1 MNYFFKKITLFGQ
14 SAGAQSTTVHL
25 LTSDMQSMFNNAI
38 LQSDP
43 MTIPFRNY
51 AEALLICDY
60 FLKELN
66 CAVGDKACIMN
77 KNYTEILVA
86 QMAVEVKISSAKL
99 LEFFEPW

>member
-1 MNYFFKKITLFGQ
+1 
-14 SAGAQSTTVHL
+14 
-25 LTSDMQSMFNNAI
+25 MQFMFNNAI

-51 AEALLICDY
+51 AESLLICDY

-77 KNYTEILVA
+77 KNYSNLELYKI
-86 QMAVEVKISSAKL
+86 VKFNTSFYFDNFHFFSNF
-99 LEFFEPW
+99 LESV